1 MKFMYVQCYLY
12 FCDIS
17 TENGVF
23 FFFCF
28 LQTHLTFGKEFTQ
41 AVELKQVAQ
50 QDAEKARFLVEK
62 VTIMRIS
69 ITMFLS
75 HTCSGLQV
83 LQHFICEH
91 KCITIYIAHFM
102 MKCLLFKEE
111 MKLFNV

>member
-1 MKFMYVQCYLY
+1 
-12 FCDIS
+12 
-17 TENGVF
+17 
-23 FFFCF
+23 
-28 LQTHLTFGKEFTQ
+28 
-41 AVELKQVAQ
+41 
-50 QDAEKARFLVEK
+50 
-62 VTIMRIS
+62 MRIS